1 MRWALTETKLAPE
14 RATDKSRT
22 APHSEALA
30 PLKSAAPGRRDA
42 APVEPTGPVVNYP
55 FGLMRAD
62 LRRFFLLFAAAAVA
76 CLFLWKVQ
84 AILPPFIIAFA
95 LAALLEP
102 TIRYL
107 QNVGHSRGRAIAV
120 IYLSG
125 LCIVG
130 LFGIFVLPLAAAQ
143 TTDLIS
149 NFGTYATTLQNAA
162 NAFMHAHAHMLRA
175 VGIHQRNVSDLV
187 QQKSGL
193 LAAVAA
199 TGLVAVQGILEGIAS
214 KFFWIVIIPIATFFF
229 MRDYPL
235 LRARIISVF
244 PDQYHLQIDTM
255 SREVVDVFT
264 AYLRGLAKICS
275 MYAVTAF
282 VLFSLLGVRYSLFLG
297 LLAGAFYA
305 VPYLGQLVTSVSV
318 ATVCYLMDRHTALF
332 VFHVAPHS
340 AGYSIA
346 VAVCAILAQNFFDQL
361 IYPRVV
367 GGSVGLHPVVAIFAL
382 GAGATLF
389 GLVGMLLAVP
399 VAASVQ
405 LILTYFFPRLT
416 RQPPADLLR
425 SSGAELPP
433 EPDDA
438 EAVAEVE
445 HAPA

>member
-1 MRWALTETKLAPE
+1 MKLAPE
-14 RATDKSRT
+14 RAIRPDRSTGDREPAVPSPIGEPPAIPAAS
-22 APHSEALA
+22 APALA
-30 PLKSAAPGRRDA
+30 P
-42 APVEPTGPVVNYP
+42 VTNYP
-55 FGLMRAD
+55 FGWVGAD
-62 LRRFFLLFAAAAVA
+62 LRRFLLLAAAAVA
-76 CLFLWKVQ
+76 AFLFLWKIQ

-95 LAALLEP
+95 LAALFDP

-107 QNVGHSRGRAIAV
+107 QIAGHSRARAIAV

-130 LFGIFVLPLAAAQ
+130 LFVIFVLPLAAAQ
-143 TTDLIS
+143 TADLIN
-149 NFGTYATTLQNAA
+149 NFGTYAATLKTAA
-162 NAFMHAHAHMLRA
+162 NTFMHAHAHMLRA
-175 VGIHQRNVSDLV
+175 IGIHQHNVSDLV

-193 LAAVAA
+193 LAALAA
-199 TGLVAVQGILEGIAS
+199 TGLVAVQGILEGVAS
-214 KFFWIVIIPIATFFF
+214 KFFWIVIIPIVTFFF
-229 MRDYPL
+229 MRDYPM

-244 PDQYHLQIDTM
+244 PDRYHLQIDTM

-275 MYAVTAF
+275 MYAITAF
-282 VLFSLLGVRYSLFLG
+282 VIFSLLGVRYALFLG

-332 VFHVAPHS
+332 FFHIAPHS
-340 AGYSIA
+340 AGYAIT

-367 GGSVGLHPVVAIFAL
+367 GGSVGLHPAVAIFAL
-382 GAGATLF
+382 AAGATLF

-399 VAASVQ
+399 VGASVQ

-416 RQPPADLLR
+416 RQPPEDLLR
-425 SSGAELPP
+425 SSGAEVPP
-433 EPDDA
+433 EPGEEA
-438 EAVAEVE
+438 EPEVE
-445 HAPA
+445 TAPA